1 MSVTPFVTALL
12 ASAEGGG
19 PSITNV
25 DFVLYAGT
33 LVLFG
38 LFAWVLGKFG
48 WGPLLQAVE
57 AREKSV
63 RDGVEGAKAA
73 NAEAHALLEKH
84 KEMLRDASREREEI
98 LKRALG
104 EAETVK
110 NDVISKARA
119 ESEAILVRAKEQI
132 EREKTVAI
140 LELRGQVVELAMD
153 AASRIVKSSL
163 TPAAQRELVDQFI
176 SSLPKAN

>member
-1 MSVTPFVTALL
+1 MSVTPFVAALL

-19 PSITNV
+19 PSLTNV
-25 DFVLYAGT
+25 DLVLYVGT

-38 LFAWVLGKFG
+38 LFALVLGKFG
-48 WGPLLQAVE
+48 WGPLLAAVE

-63 RDGVEGAKAA
+63 REAVDGAKAA
-73 NAEAHALLEKH
+73 NAEAQALLDKH

-98 LKRALG
+98 LKRALS

-110 NDVISKARA
+110 NDVIGKARA
-119 ESEAILVRAKEQI
+119 ESEAIVVRAKEQI
-132 EREKTVAI
+132 EREKTMAI
-140 LELRGQVVELAMD
+140 QELRGQVADLAME

-163 TPAAQRELVDQFI
+163 TPTAQRELVDQFI